1 MKIVTTPEKS
11 SNVSQLN
18 PSSVNANSRFLQS
31 TSLTDFLN
39 INKQNI
45 SYHEME
51 EVPVRELDG
60 LQTLHAHLE
69 QLSDLSRRLKF
80 INAEIRYVLKV

>member
-1 MKIVTTPEKS
+1 MKIDTTPEIS
-11 SNVSQLN
+11 GNVSQLN
-18 PSSVNANSRFLQS
+18 VSSLTVNSRYLHS
-31 TSLTDFLN
+31 TSLTEFLN
-39 INKQNI
+39 INEQNL
-45 SYHEME
+45 SYHEMA
-51 EVPVRELDG
+51 EVPVREIDG